1 MKAITQYINE
11 GIVEVLMKFFVGKLK
26 MLQKKF
32 NISENSIDELSKT
45 LAENQDNLNNE
56 LSKLAKGKIKDS
68 EGWWKG
74 VIRVKPEA
82 AKALVPA
89 KVNDQLFTNILNI
102 SGVYQKAI
110 KSWESAGILDTPQVI
125 LHIQRDVKDLLAIFE
140 TVSKDNGKQANIS
153 AQLDKL
159 QNILANMS
167 LSNNDAKSILD
178 DIIKDLDGK
187 GSEFMQKY
195 SK

>member
-1 MKAITQYINE
+1 MKDITQYINE

-32 NISENSIDELSKT
+32 NISENSIDELAQS

-56 LSKLAKGKIKDS
+56 LSTLAKGKIKNS
-68 EGWWKG
+68 EDWWKG
-74 VIRVKPEA
+74 VTRVKPEA
-82 AKALVPA
+82 AKAIAPE
-89 KVNDQLFTNILNI
+89 KVNNQLFTNILNI

-110 KSWESAGILDTPQVI
+110 KEWEQAGILDTPQVM

-140 TVSKDNGKQANIS
+140 TISKDNGKQANIS

-159 QNILANMS
+159 HNILANIT
-167 LSNNDAKSILD
+167 LKNTDANKILD
-178 DIIKDLDGK
+178 DVLNDLDGK
-187 GSEFMQKY
+187 GSEFVQKY

>member
-11 GIVEVLMKFFVGKLK
+11 GMVEVLMKFFVGKLK

-32 NISENSIDELSKT
+32 NISENSIDELAQS

-56 LSKLAKGKIKDS
+56 LSNLAKGKIKNS
-68 EGWWKG
+68 EEWWKG
-74 VIRVKPEA
+74 VTRVKPEA
-82 AKALVPA
+82 AKAIAPE
-89 KVNDQLFTNILNI
+89 KVNNQLFTNILNI

-110 KSWESAGILDTPQVI
+110 KEWEQAGILDTPQVI
-125 LHIQRDVKDLLAIFE
+125 LHIQRDVKDLIAIFE

-153 AQLDKL
+153 TQLDKL
-159 QNILANMS
+159 ENILS
-167 LSNNDAKSILD
+167 RITLNNKDAKQILD
-178 DIIKDLDGK
+178 DTLKDIDGK
-187 GSEFMQKY
+187 GSEFVQKY

>member
-1 MKAITQYINE
+1 MKDITQYINE
-11 GIVEVLMKFFVGKLK
+11 GMVEVLMKFFVGKLK

-32 NISENSIDELSKT
+32 NISENSIDELAQS

-56 LSKLAKGKIKDS
+56 LSKLAKGKIKNS
-68 EGWWKG
+68 EEWWKG
-74 VIRVKPEA
+74 VVRVKPEA
-82 AKALVPA
+82 AKSIAPE
-89 KVNDQLFTNILNI
+89 KVNNQLFTNILNI

-110 KSWESAGILDTPQVI
+110 KEWEQAGILDTPQVM

-140 TVSKDNGKQANIS
+140 TISKDNGKQANIS

-159 QNILANMS
+159 HNILANIK
-167 LSNNDAKSILD
+167 LTNKDAQKTLD
-178 DIIKDLDGK
+178 DVLNDLDGK
-187 GSEFMQKY
+187 GSEFVQKY

>member
-1 MKAITQYINE
+1 MKDITQYINE
-11 GIVEVLMKFFVGKLK
+11 GLVDALMKVFVGKLK

-56 LSKLAKGKIKDS
+56 LSNLAKGKIKDS

-74 VIRVKPEA
+74 VVRVKPEA
-82 AKALVPA
+82 AKAMVPE

-102 SGVYQKAI
+102 SGIYIKAI
-110 KSWESAGILDTPQVI
+110 KSWEQAGILDTPQVM

-159 QNILANMS
+159 QNILSNMT
-167 LSNNDAKSILD
+167 LSNKDAKSILD

>member
-1 MKAITQYINE
+1 MKDITQYINE
-11 GIVEVLMKFFVGKLK
+11 GIVDMLMKAFVGKIK

-45 LAENQDNLNNE
+45 LAENQDSLNNE
-56 LSKLAKGKIKDS
+56 LSKLAKGKIKNS
-68 EGWWKG
+68 EEWWKG

-82 AKALVPA
+82 AKAMVPA

-102 SGVYQKAI
+102 SGVYQKAL
-110 KSWESAGILDTPQVI
+110 KSWEAAGILDTPQVI

-159 QNILANMS
+159 HNIL
-167 LSNNDAKSILD
+167 SNITLKNKDAKKTLD
-178 DIIKDLDGK
+178 DVLKDISGK
-187 GSEFMQKY
+187 GTEFVQKY

>member
-11 GIVEVLMKFFVGKLK
+11 GIVDMLMKAFVGKIK

-45 LAENQDNLNNE
+45 LAENQDSLNNE

-74 VIRVKPEA
+74 VTRVKPEA
-82 AKALVPA
+82 AKAIAPE
-89 KVNDQLFTNILNI
+89 KVNNQLFTNILNI

-110 KSWESAGILDTPQVI
+110 KEWEQAGILDTPQVI

-159 QNILANMS
+159 HNIL
-167 LSNNDAKSILD
+167 SNITLKNKDAKKTLD
-178 DIIKDLDGK
+178 DVLKDLNGK
-187 GSEFMQKY
+187 GSEFVQKY